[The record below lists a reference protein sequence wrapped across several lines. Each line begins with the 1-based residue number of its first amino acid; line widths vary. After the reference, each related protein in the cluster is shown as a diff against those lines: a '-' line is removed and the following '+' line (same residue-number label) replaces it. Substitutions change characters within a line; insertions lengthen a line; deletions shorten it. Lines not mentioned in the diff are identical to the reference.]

1 MTEHFEP
8 IFHEFHVCVSQISRL
23 CPTALLTLTEHWEEE
38 LDKHKVI
45 GAVAMNLTKAFDC
58 LPHDL
63 ILEKLEYYGL
73 DEKAVV
79 LLRSYLSSRYQRVKF
94 GNTSSS
100 WMGVSAGVPQ
110 GSILGPM
117 LFNIFMNDLTY
128 AIQECKLVNYADDT
142 RFFLSHRD
150 PQAVEVG
157 VNKDSNNT
165 TKWFLENGMP
175 ANPENYQAL
184 RLGMNI
190 ECCKNTIFYLTKLRS
205 LLLLLTTS

>member
-1 MTEHFEP
+1 
-8 IFHEFHVCVSQISRL
+8 
-23 CPTALLTLTEHWEEE
+23 
-38 LDKHKVI
+38 
-45 GAVAMNLTKAFDC
+45 MNLTKAFDC

-73 DEKAVV
+73 DEKVV
-79 LLRSYLSSRYQRVKF
+79 ALLRSYLSSRERVKL
-94 GNTSSS
+94 GNTFSS

-157 VNKDSNNT
+157 VNKDSDNT

-184 RLGMNI
+184 RLGRTDYDMNI
-190 ECCKNTIFYLTKLRS
+190 ECCKNTIYFV
-205 LLLLLTTS
+205 